1 VAAPRVSDLPRIRV
15 ALGFYRVSA
24 AVTGVFLLLLVVM
37 MVTRYG
43 FGLDLE
49 LGGPDGLV
57 SLAPKEIIEADAAV
71 NLSTIIL
78 IVHGWLYV
86 VYLICD
92 FALWRFVRYS
102 FGYFC
107 FVALGGIIP
116 FISFYFEWRAPP
128 GILAQ
133 APAVGGPAPH
143 GAAPRGVAQP
153 GVGVPARRHRA
164 RCSSSTSARSTPS

>member
-1 VAAPRVSDLPRIRV
+1 MAIGPRAEDLPRIRI

-24 AVTGVFLLLLVVM
+24 AITGVFLLLLVVM

-57 SLAPKEIIEADAAV
+57 GLAPKEIIEADAAV

-92 FALWRFVRYS
+92 FALWRLLRYS

-116 FISFYFEWRAPP
+116 FISFFFEYR
-128 GILAQ
+128 
-133 APAVGGPAPH
+133 V
-143 GAAPRGVAQP
+143 PRDI
-153 GVGVPARRHRA
+153 RA
-164 RCSSSTSARSTPS
+164 RIAPLLESQPAEEVAA

>member
-1 VAAPRVSDLPRIRV
+1 MAAPRVSDLPRIRV

-116 FISFYFEWRAPP
+116 FISFYFEWRVPRDIRAWTAAVAEPASDGEP
-128 GILAQ
+128 AGDE
-133 APAVGGPAPH
+133 APAGS
-143 GAAPRGVAQP
+143 
-153 GVGVPARRHRA
+153 GVP
-164 RCSSSTSARSTPS
+164 S

>member
-1 VAAPRVSDLPRIRV
+1 VTALRTEDLPRIRI
-15 ALGFYRVSA
+15 ALAFYRVSA

-43 FGLDLE
+43 FGMDLE
-49 LGGPDGLV
+49 LGGPAGFI

-92 FALWRFVRYS
+92 FALWRFVGYS

-107 FVALGGIIP
+107 FVALGGIVP
-116 FISFYFEWRAPP
+116 FISFYFEWR
-128 GILAQ
+128 
-133 APAVGGPAPH
+133 V
-143 GAAPRGVAQP
+143 PRDIRRRTATALQP
-153 GVGVPARRHRA
+153 EEVPA
-164 RCSSSTSARSTPS
+164 